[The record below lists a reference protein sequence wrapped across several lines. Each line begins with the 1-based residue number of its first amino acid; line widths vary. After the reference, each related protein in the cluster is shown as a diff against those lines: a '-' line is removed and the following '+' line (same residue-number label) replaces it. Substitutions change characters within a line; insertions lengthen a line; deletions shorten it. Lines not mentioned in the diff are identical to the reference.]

1 MNLSLLF
8 QIIIILV
15 LAMNA
20 FYKLSLLC
28 THGLRQVLISKF
40 RSSVVPNLSLPIKA
54 IRLRIQSSVLRI
66 SLIARGATGTF
77 VREEADG
84 CAASINCWRF
94 GSEVVAWRGVVGSL
108 VSFSRENV
116 DDSFITRLSL
126 LLPLYSIFSGY
137 ECWEV

>member
-84 CAASINCWRF
+84 CAASINV
-94 GSEVVAWRGVVGSL
+94 GVLEVKSWRGVVWL
-108 VSFSRENV
+108 VHLR
-116 DDSFITRLSL
+116 
-126 LLPLYSIFSGY
+126 PLA
-137 ECWEV
+137 EKT